1 MKGILLFFI
10 TLALFLIAF
19 QVTAIRNE
27 VAPGRS
33 AVEEKIISLVKE
45 AGEGNAE
52 D

>member
-33 AVEEKIISLVKE
+33 AVEERVISLIEE
-45 AGEGNAE
+45 AGHAE